1 MAMASWTTSSRAST
15 DACSMTPRATTTCT
29 RRSCSTS
36 PVGEGVEFTF
46 GKFATPIGAEVAD
59 ASKNWAVTRGN
70 TYNLLQPI
78 DHLGLMASTDIG
90 PVTIGAGVVNQIN
103 LLTSSADVNSEKSYL
118 GRIAASRRATCSASR
133 RRWRTATRACGVHRH
148 RRPREVR
155 PRRRARE
162 LQQRRVLGLRQREL
176 RLGRRARPARWG
188 VSVAGM
194 VPITD
199 ALSAGLRLEYVRDKN
214 GSSRSCRHAT
224 ARSTAQPAR
233 LAYEI
238 AENLTIKTE
247 VRWDKVNENAD
258 GVHEFFSDEEYSPP
272 DANNGTE
279 DQVVGLAQVVYAF

>member
-1 MAMASWTTSSRAST
+1 M
-15 DACSMTPRATTTCT
+15 DDFQQGIN
-29 RRSCSTS
+29 RRSFDDSTS
-36 PVGEGVEFTF
+36 DYYVHQAFVQYLAPVGEGVEFTF

-118 GRIAASRRATCSASR
+118 GRIAIAPGDMFSFATTVAYGNESLAFTVTGDHEKSGLVDVLANFNSDAFSAYVNANYAWVEGHSPQ
-133 RRWRTATRACGVHRH
+133 A
-148 RRPREVR
+148 
-155 PRRRARE
+155 
-162 LQQRRVLGLRQREL
+162 
-176 RLGRRARPARWG
+176 WG

-199 ALSAGLRLEYVRDKN
+199 ALSAGAAPRVRARQERFLPIL
-214 GSSRSCRHAT
+214 SSRHSEIYGAT
-224 ARSTAQPAR
+224 GT

-272 DANNGTE
+272 DNNGTE